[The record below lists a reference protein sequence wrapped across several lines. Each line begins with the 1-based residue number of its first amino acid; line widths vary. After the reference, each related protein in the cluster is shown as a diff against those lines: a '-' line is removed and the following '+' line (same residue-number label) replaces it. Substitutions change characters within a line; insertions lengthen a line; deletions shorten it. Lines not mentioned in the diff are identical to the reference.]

1 MKKLLNN
8 SVLVIILLI
17 GLAACKDKYADLHPD
32 LVKNLQVL
40 EKDEFL
46 ANADFEERLFFEGEL
61 ISETKGEGYFVSA
74 GTHFI
79 IENGR
84 MSFFPSEIEILHR
97 DYQVIAHSLK
107 YVYDAIP
114 DYSSLIDLPLGII
127 MFPNSVARVFKSSVA
142 NLELGSENLSY
153 EIKEQKD
160 GRVLINFINHKSK
173 APYPF
178 NGTYTFDAEG
188 HLEKVEL
195 VNFNSFSH
203 LFWSFLD
210 DFDYSNF
217 TIEFKQQNSKLVIN
231 KINSHYSKDGYEYLA
246 EMNFEETNDLSVD
259 FIDRFY
265 EKISINQNNPYVFKN
280 KNRNLPTTHI
290 RRESNYYLMDTD
302 SVKHSSAHFIDS
314 LTLKN
319 ILTDLENGNY

>member
-1 MKKLLNN
+1 MKKLINN
-8 SVLVIILLI
+8 SVLAIILLI
-17 GLAACKDKYADLHPD
+17 GLTACKDKYANLHPD

-46 ANADFEERLFFEGEL
+46 AKIDFEESLFFEGEL

-74 GTHFI
+74 GPHYF

-84 MSFFPSEIEILHR
+84 MSFFPSQIEILHR
-97 DYQVIAHSLK
+97 DYQIIAPSLK

-114 DYSSLIDLPLGII
+114 EYSSLVDFPFGITFLPS
-127 MFPNSVARVFKSSVA
+127 SVAKVFKSSVA
-142 NLELGSENLSY
+142 NLDLGSENLSY

-160 GRVLINFINHKSK
+160 ERILINFINTKSK

-178 NGTYTFDAEG
+178 NGTYTFNREG
-188 HLEKVEL
+188 QLEKIEL
-195 VNFNSFSH
+195 INFNSFSH
-203 LFWSFLD
+203 VFWSFLD
-210 DFDYSNF
+210 DFEYSNF
-217 TIEFKQQNSKLVIN
+217 TIEFKQQNSNLVIDRVDCQ
-231 KINSHYSKDGYEYLA
+231 YSKDGYEYLA
-246 EMNFEETNDLSVD
+246 KMNFEETNDLSVD
-259 FIDRFY
+259 FIDRWY
-265 EKISINQNNPYVFKN
+265 GKISSNQQNPFVFKN
-280 KNRNLPTTHI
+280 ENKNLPTTHL